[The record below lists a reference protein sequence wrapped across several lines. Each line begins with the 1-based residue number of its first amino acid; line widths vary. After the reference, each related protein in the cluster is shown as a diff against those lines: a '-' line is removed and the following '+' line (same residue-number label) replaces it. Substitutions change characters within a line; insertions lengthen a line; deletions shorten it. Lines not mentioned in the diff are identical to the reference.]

1 MAKGVLYTYEIMP
14 LNAHC
19 LALLTGAA
27 LFPRRPGAK
36 ARTSPP
42 RVPARPLS
50 GPFDF
55 VIAPVFEHELKKI
68 RQELNL
74 LLLVQPLVGCERRE
88 RANARWRLDR
98 SVRVRVS

>member
-1 MAKGVLYTYEIMP
+1 MKFMDQCHSTTTPSASRG
-14 LNAHC
+14 H
-19 LALLTGAA
+19 AA
-27 LFPRRPGAK
+27 SLGAK
-36 ARTSPP
+36 VRTSPP
-42 RVPARPLS
+42 RVAARPLS

-74 LLLVQPLVGCERRE
+74 LLLVQPLVGCERRG
-88 RANARWRLDR
+88 RANTRWRLDR